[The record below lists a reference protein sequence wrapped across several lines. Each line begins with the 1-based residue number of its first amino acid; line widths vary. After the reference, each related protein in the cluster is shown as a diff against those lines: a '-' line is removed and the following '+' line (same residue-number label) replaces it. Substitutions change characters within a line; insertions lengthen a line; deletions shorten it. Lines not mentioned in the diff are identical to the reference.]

1 MSPRNR
7 QSTIAHEFG
16 HAMGLKHGCPG
27 DVMHAFADPGQ
38 AVEPTAS
45 DIQAL
50 LQSNTPGTATP
61 AIPYGEPEDTPD
73 ILGS

>member
-1 MSPRNR
+1 
-7 QSTIAHEFG
+7 
-16 HAMGLKHGCPG
+16 
-27 DVMHAFADPGQ
+27 MHAFADPGQ
-38 AVEPTAS
+38 AVEPTAT